1 MKFTIND
8 FRKRFPNDDSC
19 LDEIM
24 GLTHG
29 EDITC
34 PECEKT
40 SKFHRVRNRRC
51 YECRWCGYQVYP
63 TKGTVFEKTTT
74 PLSDWFYV
82 IYLMTETRSGVSAK
96 EVERQLGVT
105 YKTAWRMCHKVR
117 ELMGQNEGRKLTG
130 QLEADETLVGGK
142 KSGGKRGRGAPGKTV
157 VFGVMERG
165 GDVKAVPVP
174 NVKKKTLQPIIH
186 ENAEKGSVVNTDELK
201 SYIGL
206 DKAGFEHRTVNHGSG
221 QYVDG
226 DIHVNSMEGFW
237 ARLKLSIRGT
247 HVHVSR
253 KHMHRYVDEFAFRY
267 NNRKNPTPM
276 FEVALQGLRRA

>member
-1 MKFTIND
+1 MKFTING
-8 FRKRFPNDDSC
+8 FRKRFPDDDSC

-24 GLTHG
+24 ELTHG
-29 EDITC
+29 EDVTC

-40 SKFHRVRNRRC
+40 SKFHRVKKRRC

-82 IYLMTETRSGVSAK
+82 MYLMTETRSGVSAK

-117 ELMGQNEGRKLTG
+117 ELMGMDTGRKLTG
-130 QLEADETLVGGK
+130 QLEADETYVGGK
-142 KSGGKRGRGAPGKTV
+142 RPGKRGRGANGKTP
-157 VFGVMERG
+157 VFGVLERG
-165 GDVKAVPVP
+165 GEVKAVPVKD
-174 NVKKKTLQPIIH
+174 VKKKTLQPII
-186 ENAEKGSVVNTDELK
+186 NDKAEKGSVVNTDELK
-201 SYIGL
+201 SYAGL
-206 DKAGFEHRTVNHGSG
+206 DKVGYEHRTVNHGAG
-221 QYVDG
+221 QYAKG
-226 DIHVNSMEGFW
+226 DIHVNSIEGFW

-253 KHMHRYVDEFAFRY
+253 KHLHRYVDEFAFRY

-276 FEVALQGLRRA
+276 FDVALQGLRRA